1 MKLAEAVAGLRAGGL
16 ECARGI
22 AEYYVN
28 NQSRYRDVYPGA
40 GVFPSTIDRLGRPN
54 GSVTNWQLAF
64 ASMAMLA
71 AGRAFD
77 SGLYRQSAG
86 KMINYL
92 RTLQIFDPYHMK
104 HYGAIRETTPLCPWC
119 YVRDALS
126 GAWGFLEYFRFSGEA
141 EYLERA
147 KLWYEWYVKQGSD
160 VNDLPLW
167 GVAFDPPLSD
177 GTPPMLDSYL
187 GDFSGGSFNFFYQ
200 LYKATGDNR
209 YIGTAFRNFA
219 DFYLANVQKEDG
231 FFKTVCKNDG
241 AVPES
246 DPQGG
251 LHKSNDDF
259 SSLGLLSVY
268 RATGDRRYLDGVAKF
283 ISGVMKTQQPDGSF
297 EKTVAGIPVVLNILQ
312 EAEPDLGPWPKSHL
326 AGAAAAMEFLFSRR
340 NDGVINPNQRGGID
354 EYGEGATCTR
364 SMAYALIALLK
375 LFAGETR
382 FLTAAN

>member
-1 MKLAEAVAGLRAGGL
+1 MKLVDAVAGLRGEGL
-16 ECARGI
+16 DGARGI

-28 NQSRYRDVYPGA
+28 NQLRYRDVYPGA
-40 GVFPSTIDRLGRPN
+40 GMFPSAIDRLGRPN

-71 AGRAFD
+71 AGKAFG
-77 SGLYRQSAG
+77 SRLYEFSAA

-92 RTLQIFDPYHMK
+92 RTLQIFDPYHME
-104 HYGAIRETTPLCPWC
+104 HYGAIRESSPLCPWC

-126 GAWGFLEYFRFSGEA
+126 GAWGFLEFYRATGDA

-147 KLWYEWYVKQGSD
+147 KLWYEWYIRRGSD
-160 VNDLPLW
+160 PNDLPLW

-200 LYKATGDNR
+200 LHRATGDHK
-209 YIGTAFRNFA
+209 YIGSAFRNFA
-219 DFYLANVQKEDG
+219 EFYLENVQKEDG
-231 FFKTVCKNDG
+231 FFKTVCKTDG
-241 AVPES
+241 RPPEA

-259 SSLGLLSVY
+259 SSLGLLCAY
-268 RATGDRRYLDGVAKF
+268 RATGEKRYLDGVSKF
-283 ISGVMKTQQPDGSF
+283 ITGVMKTQQPDGSF
-297 EKTVAGIPVVLNILQ
+297 EKTVAGIPVVLNILL
-312 EAEPDLGPWPKSHL
+312 ESEGDLGPWPKHYL
-326 AGAAAAMEFLFSRR
+326 DGAAAAIGFLLSRR
-340 NDGVINPNQRGGID
+340 NDGSINPIQRGGID
-354 EYGEGATCTR
+354 EYGDGTTCSR

-375 LFAGETR
+375 LYAGEDR
-382 FLTAAN
+382 YLTAAN